1 MTVLSP
7 LRYPGGKSKL
17 ADFVDNTIKLNGIEK
32 PIYCE
37 PFCGGAGVAI
47 NLLLTNKVEKIILND
62 YDIAI
67 YSFWKAVFEDTRK
80 LEKKIISTEITMQ
93 ERENQKKIYSELS
106 KVNSYNLDLA
116 FATLFLNRTSVSGII
131 KGGVIGG
138 KEQKGKYKIYD
149 RFNKEKILEKIEH
162 IAMFK
167 DKVELFNLD
176 CNILIKDNL
185 KKHYDRK
192 NLFIFFDPPY
202 YKQGKNLYT
211 NFFNHRDHEQL
222 STSIKSMDDFLWILT
237 YDYRPEIYEIYKDY
251 NPKKYKLQYSAKNK
265 IKEIELFFS
274 SPKIEVNAFSKV
286 EFEAI

>member
-1 MTVLSP
+1 MTVFSP

-17 ADFVDNTIKLNGIEK
+17 TDFVDNTIKLNNIK
-32 PIYCE
+32 NPIYCE

-67 YSFWKAVFEDTRK
+67 YSFWKAVLEDTKK
-80 LEKKIISTEITMQ
+80 LGQKIISTEITMQ

-106 KVNSYNLDLA
+106 KTNSYSLDLA

-162 IAMFK
+162 IAIFK

-176 CNILIKDNL
+176 
-185 KKHYDRK
+185 
-192 NLFIFFDPPY
+192 
-202 YKQGKNLYT
+202 
-211 NFFNHRDHEQL
+211 
-222 STSIKSMDDFLWILT
+222 
-237 YDYRPEIYEIYKDY
+237 
-251 NPKKYKLQYSAKNK
+251 
-265 IKEIELFFS
+265 
-274 SPKIEVNAFSKV
+274 
-286 EFEAI
+286 

>member
-1 MTVLSP
+1 MFRLSP

-17 ADFVDNTIKLNGIEK
+17 TDFVDNTIKLNNIK
-32 PIYCE
+32 NPIYCE

-67 YSFWKAVFEDTRK
+67 YSFWKAVLEDTKK
-80 LEKKIISTEITMQ
+80 LGQRIISTEITMQ

-149 RFNKEKILEKIEH
+149 RFNK
-162 IAMFK
+162 
-167 DKVELFNLD
+167 DD
-176 CNILIKDNL
+176 
-185 KKHYDRK
+185 
-192 NLFIFFDPPY
+192 LFIFFDPPY

-211 NFFNHRDHEQL
+211 NFFNHKDHEQL
-222 STSIKSMDDFLWILT
+222 GNSIKSMDDFLWILT
-237 YDYRPEIYEIYKDY
+237 YDYRPEIYEIYKEY
-251 NPKKYKLQYSAKNK
+251 KPKKYKLQYSAKNK
-265 IKEIELFFS
+265 IKETELFFS
-274 SPKIEVNAFSKV
+274 SPKTEVNTFSKV
-286 EFEAI
+286 EFEKI